1 MAYVQNELTG
11 ALFKNDEKEEETHAD
26 FNGSA
31 KIQGV
36 EYWINAWVKVY
47 EKDNT
52 KRKYYSLSF
61 RPKEKKVNPSKPGF
75 DDIQEDIPF

>member
-1 MAYVQNELTG
+1 MTFEQREMTG

-31 KIQGV
+31 KVGGV
-36 EYWINAWVKVY
+36 EYWINAWVKTY
-47 EKDNT
+47 EKDGA

-61 RPKEKKVNPSKPGF
+61 KPKQLKQSAKSPVA
-75 DDIQEDIPF
+75 DLDEDIPF